1 MKAKILR
8 DTTIDGLAE
17 KINREFE
24 KLKSTIFTASMHA
37 VQNGGSS

>member
-24 KLKSTIFTASMHA
+24 TQKHHFYSKYARSTKRR
-37 VQNGGSS
+37 